1 MDPEERN
8 SNAEESVYCFIR
20 KKNNDF
26 TLSIDNFDVR
36 NCYHPF
42 KRFQE
47 IFECVLCVF
56 FLCANRYH
64 VVVDNMMISDLTVWR
79 GPEVRHNKT
88 EEGVL
93 YYIRKF
99 HSRKY
104 D

>member
-36 NCYHPF
+36 NLLRDF
-42 KRFQE
+42 KRFLSVC
-47 IFECVLCVF
+47 CVY

-79 GPEVRHNKT
+79 GPEVRHNNT